1 MLIYA
6 AFATAFSL
14 LGLSVWLDRHA
25 KRAAIFTFIAGA
37 ALSGVCMFTVL
48 PA

>member
-6 AFATAFSL
+6 AFAAGFFL

-25 KRAAIFTFIAGA
+25 RRAAIVTFIAGVF
-37 ALSGVCMFTVL
+37 LSGLCMFTVL